1 MDWFI
6 DNGEQHGATNCSLS
20 DVFEIFDSRR
30 IPLSS
35 QERAEREKIYPYY
48 GAAGLLDYVDN
59 FIFDGIF
66 VLMGEDG
73 SVVTEEGYPYL
84 QYIWGQF
91 WVNNHAHILQ
101 GKNGISILSFRSI
114 QFERGDFPCPIANH
128 KRPDHT
134 SFPLPKFLRFHNDT
148 IVKTLRLRPKKR
160 DRLSRREFMRKHGN
174 SYVLQKN
181 SDIKNFIRV
190 LLPVLT
196 DNRQDAS
203 I

>member
-35 QERAEREKIYPYY
+35 QERAEKEKIYPYY

-101 GKNGISILSFRSI
+101 GKNGISTETLYLILKKTNIKEFVTGAVQAKMSQENLRSI
-114 QFERGDFPCPIANH
+114 PTITLKQDELAKFDSLIQPIFNLIRNNRSEIE
-128 KRPDHT
+128 K
-134 SFPLPKFLRFHNDT
+134 LEELKQQLQG
-148 IVKTLRLRPKKR
+148 K
-160 DRLSRREFMRKHGN
+160 LS
-174 SYVLQKN
+174 S
-181 SDIKNFIRV
+181 
-190 LLPVLT
+190 
-196 DNRQDAS
+196 S

>member
-1 MDWFI
+1 MLILACSTGKKVNIPHKSGGFKNRPNI
-6 DNGEQHGATNCSLS
+6 IMSHGVPLGVLQILS
-20 DVFEIFDSRR
+20 NVKLMRLSRNLYDISYMRCPVFF
-30 IPLSS
+30 
-35 QERAEREKIYPYY
+35 
-48 GAAGLLDYVDN
+48 LL
-59 FIFDGIF
+59 
-66 VLMGEDG
+66 
-73 SVVTEEGYPYL
+73 P
-84 QYIWGQF
+84 
-91 WVNNHAHILQ
+91 
-101 GKNGISILSFRSI
+101 ILSFRSI